1 MKIYGYENNIFI
13 LKEIGNR
20 IKDIRISK
28 SMTQKELALNA
39 GVAHSTVIR
48 VENGEG
54 ANLDNLIKIIRIL
67 GFAQNFDLLIPEQ
80 EMTPEDIDSDAPLF
94 GEGLGLD
101 SIDALELI
109 VLMERNYGIK
119 LANASEGKS
128 IFQSVRV
135 MAEYI
140 SKNRTK

>member
-67 GFAQNFDLLIPEQ
+67 GFTQNFDLLIPEQ
-80 EMTPEDIDSDAPLF
+80 EMTPEDIFMNKEKRKRVTKSKD
-94 GEGLGLD
+94 
-101 SIDALELI
+101 
-109 VLMERNYGIK
+109 NYEK
-119 LANASEGKS
+119 SEWIWEDEK
-128 IFQSVRV
+128 
-135 MAEYI
+135 
-140 SKNRTK
+140 